1 MSDRFAFQKDCVR
14 SALADDAN
22 PERYVISVGCC
33 DDANNAYTETGGQID
48 NRLKPL
54 DPTRVILCDI
64 SAVDEVYGDPEDDT
78 RVTGTRPTAAEVI
91 FDAAR
96 DRWPFDDGS
105 AALVVMGDI
114 LEHLSPDDIQAAL
127 TEARRVSR
135 RLCITVP
142 EDTRP
147 TNTPERADQFRRGHV
162 HRTVVTESLLRRC
175 LRAAGWKV
183 HRWTLVPD
191 YDNSSQF
198 WGQQVGGHYVEAE

>member
-1 MSDRFAFQKDCVR
+1 MSDRFSFQKDCVR
-14 SALADDAN
+14 QALADDDGLILN
-22 PERYVISVGCC
+22 VGCC
-33 DDANNAYTETGGQID
+33 DDQACWPANS
-48 NRLKPL
+48 LKPL
-54 DPTRVILCDI
+54 DPARVINCDI
-64 SAVDEVYGDPEDDT
+64 SAVDELYEDPDDET
-78 RVTGTRPTAAEVI
+78 RVTGTRPTAAEVL

-114 LEHLSPDDIQAAL
+114 LEHLSPDDIVAAL

-135 RLCITVP
+135 RLCVTVP

-162 HRTVVTESLLRRC
+162 HRTVVTERLLRNA
-175 LRAAGWKV
+175 LRNSGWRV
-183 HRWTLVPD
+183 RNFHLVPD

-198 WGQQVGGHYVEAE
+198 WGAQVMGYYVQAE